1 MLVHDSGGRELML
14 KPGLNIIGGVQP
26 RGVNEV
32 IAIGIFDILV
42 AVEIIGM
49 LESLEMLDTDMA
61 TAVNFE
67 ASEGDE
73 VAVGVITISGAMEL
87 IAMLESAGRDVSC
100 IPDILI
106 EELGLNPRPV
116 PA

>member
-1 MLVHDSGGRELML
+1 MLFAGIVKSSEVVLVHDSGGRELML

-32 IAIGIFDILV
+32 IAGDMFGILV
-42 AVEIIGM
+42 AVDIVGM
-49 LESLEMLDTDMA
+49 LESPDMLDMDMA
-61 TAVNFE
+61 AAVTLA

-73 VAVGVITISGAMEL
+73 VEVGVVATSEAIEP
-87 IAMLESAGRDVSC
+87 IA
-100 IPDILI
+100 IPG
-106 EELGLNPRPV
+106 LGLNPRPV

>member
-1 MLVHDSGGRELML
+1 MHDSGGRELTL

-32 IAIGIFDILV
+32 IASGMFDILV
-42 AVEIIGM
+42 AVDIIGM
-49 LESLEMLDTDMA
+49 LESPDVLDIDIADVVTFA
-61 TAVNFE
+61 

-73 VAVGVITISGAMEL
+73 VEVGIIAMSGAIEL
-87 IAMLESAGRDVSC
+87 IAMPKSAERDLRR

-106 EELGLNPRPV
+106 GVLGLNPRPV